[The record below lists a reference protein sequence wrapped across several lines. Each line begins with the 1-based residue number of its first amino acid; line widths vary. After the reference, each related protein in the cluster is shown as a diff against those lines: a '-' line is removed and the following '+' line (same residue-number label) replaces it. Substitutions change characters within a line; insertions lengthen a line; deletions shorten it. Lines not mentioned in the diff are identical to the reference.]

1 MPNLY
6 NLTLHNETFQVI
18 SVPVNP
24 KTAHVPPPLAD
35 PRPWGFFEKFWSDS
49 PVCWQLLAL
58 QKRQMPH
65 PPVSIQKCSH
75 ASIHFIQM

>member
-24 KTAHVPPPLAD
+24 KTAHVPPP
-35 PRPWGFFEKFWSDS
+35 PWQTPAHGAFLKNFG
-49 PVCWQLLAL
+49 QIL
-58 QKRQMPH
+58 QY
-65 PPVSIQKCSH
+65 VGS
-75 ASIHFIQM
+75 